1 MLAYLGRFGRQAA
14 SSIAV
19 EFLGRALMAEQI
31 HVIDISGAPQR
42 ETLGNWVA
50 FACLMFF
57 VLYLGGGVVAAAFA
71 FIAGW
76 DATTWGFIATAV
88 FVAGAIIERV
98 TRFWR
103 RSSAIRLG
111 TFGVSLAHAYG
122 RLPALAS
129 SGAFSRRGRWWAALN
144 LALSAYCL
152 WSANLVLGSYRGYVG
167 CSPAVCR
174 STADDV
180 ADLVVT
186 AIFWR
191 AALLFVAG
199 LVLLLNARR
208 LWLNRGGVS
217 SSLTAVGLRLWWG
230 LGTVLMVAAGPA
242 LIYGVSAAIYGVDF
256 GFSGHFNL
264 IPSFGASNWIALIVA
279 YVAAFLLG
287 RAGYNLSKPFR
298 ANLERQIASVDNPS
312 HNEEQSRDRRAPTL
326 YLRSFQDDGSDT
338 EPYFENMIGAEAR
351 RMGPFVALGAPGSR
365 PVRGASR
372 AYYTA
377 TDWQPA
383 VRRWIADCQIAVVVA
398 HWTEGL
404 AWELETL
411 LQNGNEQKLV
421 LLFPGG
427 GDTGHKLR
435 CSWARQ
441 RLKSYP
447 FGPSLQQA
455 DLSQVLAMII
465 RPGGRLVI
473 IKGKKT
479 NELAA
484 AFAAAAYGVLSAA

>member
-1 MLAYLGRFGRQAA
+1 
-14 SSIAV
+14 
-19 EFLGRALMAEQI
+19 MAEQI

-42 ETLGNWVA
+42 ETLGDWAA
-50 FACLMFF
+50 FACIIPVGLLAGLFILAPILGF
-57 VLYLGGGVVAAAFA
+57 VGHALGYEYAAGVWPAL
-71 FIAGW
+71 FIAV
-76 DATTWGFIATAV
+76 TFLIIA
-88 FVAGAIIERV
+88 IPERM

-103 RSSAIRLG
+103 RSRAIHLG
-111 TFGVSLAHAYG
+111 VLGIDLARAYG
-122 RLPALAS
+122 RLPKLAS
-129 SGAFSRRGRWWAALN
+129 RGVLSRRGRWWAALN
-144 LALSAYCL
+144 LALGAYCF
-152 WSANLVLGSYRGYVG
+152 WSVYLALQPYHGWSISNDIYF
-167 CSPAVCR
+167 
-174 STADDV
+174 AD
-180 ADLVVT
+180 ARAT
-186 AIFWR
+186 FWR
-191 AALLFVAG
+191 AGSLAAAG

-217 SSLTAVGLRLWWG
+217 SSLTAIGLRLWWC

-242 LIYGVSAAIYGVDF
+242 LIYGVAIYGVPYF
-256 GFSGHFNL
+256 WEPPAWAGL
-264 IPSFGASNWIALIVA
+264 V
-279 YVAAFLLG
+279 VLLG
-287 RAGYNLSKPFR
+287 AGGSAQAGYELSKPFR

-312 HNEEQSRDRRAPTL
+312 HSEEQSRDRRAPTL

-338 EPYFENMIGAEAR
+338 EPYFENMISAEAR
-351 RMGPFVALGAPGSR
+351 RIGPFVAIGAPGRR

-372 AYYTA
+372 AYYEA
-377 TDWQPA
+377 TDWQNA

-398 HWTEGL
+398 HWTGGL

-441 RLKSYP
+441 RLKSFP
-447 FGPSLQQA
+447 FGPSLQQV